1 MAPLTS
7 LLAVTSLVGLAA
19 AIPAPKLGMTK
30 GTQVHQVRNPNYVFN
45 GPLSLYKTHLKYGS
59 NPPEKLKK
67 AVERMRALK
76 KRDEGSATATSQN
89 SDQEYTIP
97 VSIGTPGQVL
107 QLDLDTGSSDLWVFS
122 TETESDQ
129 VNGQTLYDPSQS
141 SSSSYMSGYTWSIQY
156 GDQSTSNG
164 DIYTDTVTIGGVT
177 VSSQAVELAQSV
189 SSEFTSDS
197 NSDGLLGMAF
207 DSINT
212 AKPSAVE
219 TFFDNAQ
226 SSLDSFLFTA
236 DLKHDTAGS
245 YGFGYI
251 DSSLYTGDITYVDVD
266 NSQGFW
272 GWTSGGYA
280 IGSDDFTST
289 DITGIADTG
298 TTLLCLDDSIVDA
311 YYNEI
316 DGANNSDTYGG
327 YVFPCS
333 SSVPSFTFAVGSSN
347 IVIPSDYMNTG
358 AVPDDDSTCFGGLQ
372 SNSGLGTSIFGD
384 VALKAAFVVFQG
396 GDSPTLGWATKNL

>member
-7 LLAVTSLVGLAA
+7 LLAVASLAGLVA
-19 AIPAPKLGMTK
+19 AIPAPKVGAT
-30 GTQVHQVRNPNYVFN
+30 GSQVRQVRNPNYVFN
-45 GPLSLYKTHLKYGS
+45 GPQALYKAHIKYGKAPS
-59 NPPEKLKK
+59 ERLKK
-67 AVERMRALK
+67 AVERSRAYLA

-89 SDQEYTIP
+89 SDVEYTIP
-97 VSIGTPGQVL
+97 VSIGTPAQVL

-129 VNGQTLYDPSQS
+129 VNGQTLFDPSQS
-141 SSSSYMSGYTWSIQY
+141 SSASYMDGYTWSITY
-156 GDQSTSNG
+156 GDGSTSSG
-164 DIYTDTVTIGGVT
+164 DIYTDVVSIGGIT
-177 VSSQAVELAQSV
+177 VSNQAVEQAQQV
-189 SSEFTSDS
+189 STTFTDDS
-197 NSDGLLGMAF
+197 SSDGLLGMAF

-212 AKPSAVE
+212 ATPSKVE

-236 DLKHDTAGS
+236 DLKHNTDGS

-266 NSQGFW
+266 SSSGFW

-280 IGSDDFTST
+280 IGSDDFVST
-289 DITGIADTG
+289 DIAGIADTG
-298 TTLLCLDDSIVDA
+298 TTLLVLDDSIVDA

-316 DGANNSDTYGG
+316 DGSYNSDTYSG

-333 SSVPSFTFAVGSSN
+333 SDVPTFSFGVGSTTFT
-347 IVIPSDYMNTG
+347 IPSDYMNTG
-358 AVPDDDSTCFGGLQ
+358 AVYDDDSTCYGGLQ
-372 SNSGLGTSIFGD
+372 SNTNVGMNIFGD
-384 VALKAAFVVFQG
+384 VALKSAFVVFSG
-396 GDSPTLGWATKNL
+396 ADSPTLGWATKNL